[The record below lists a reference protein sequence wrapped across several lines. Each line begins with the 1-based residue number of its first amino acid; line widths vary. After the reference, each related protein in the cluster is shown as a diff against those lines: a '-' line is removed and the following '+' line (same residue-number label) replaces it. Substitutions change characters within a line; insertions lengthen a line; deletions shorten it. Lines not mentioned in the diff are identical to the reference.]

1 MISYPI
7 TTEAVVAYW
16 ELSSFSQTASAYEG
30 LLDGYRA
37 YSSDLSPVL
46 CSLGGVISVH
56 SWQSDST
63 HICNRVGIC
72 IDLALI

>member
-1 MISYPI
+1 M
-7 TTEAVVAYW
+7 AYW

-46 CSLGGVISVH
+46 CALGVSFLFIHGKVILLTYVTE
-56 SWQSDST
+56 WDY
-63 HICNRVGIC
+63 V
-72 IDLALI
+72 LAWPFYVKEHPSH